1 MNKKIYLFFVFFLF
15 FQINSVIANIYIKT
29 IVDNELITN
38 FDIKKE
44 NEYLKLLNPE
54 INKLSENEI
63 NKIAKRSLINQK
75 IKNKEIEKFYND
87 KKKNNDLV
95 EEYYLN
101 LISKLNFN
109 SEEAFIK
116 KLDYKKTYTIKEI
129 KNKIEMELLWNELIY
144 SKFINQVKV
153 NKEKLIKRIQ
163 NKSQNT
169 KNYFLSEIVFKKKKD
184 QNLDKLFNEIILSI
198 NEIGFN
204 NTANI
209 YSVSDSAKF
218 GGELGWVEEN
228 MLAKKIISEVK
239 NLSEGQI
246 SQPIKIGNSFLIVK
260 VNKINVIE
268 VSVDEKKE
276 LEKLINNETN
286 IQLNQFS
293 KIYFD
298 KIKMNYNINEK

>member
-1 MNKKIYLFFVFFLF
+1 VNKKIYLFFVFFLF

>member
-1 MNKKIYLFFVFFLF
+1 MSQKIFTFFIFFLF
-15 FQINSVIANIYIKT
+15 FQINSVIADIYIET

-38 FDIKKE
+38 YDIKKE

-54 INKLSENEI
+54 IIKLSENEI
-63 NKIAKRSLINQK
+63 NKVAKKSLINQK
-75 IKNKEIEKFYND
+75 IKNKEIEKFYYNE
-87 KKKNNDLV
+87 KRNNDYI
-95 EEYYLN
+95 EEYYLS

-116 KLDYKKTYTIKEI
+116 ELDNKKTYTIEEI

-153 NKEKLIKRIQ
+153 NKEKLINRIQ

-184 QNLDKLFNEIILSI
+184 QNLDELFNEILLSI

-228 MLAKKIISEVK
+228 MLTKQIISEVK

-246 SQPIKIGNSFLIVK
+246 SKPIKIGNSFLIVK
-260 VNKINVIE
+260 VNQIKVIE